1 MQDINVG
8 LIGCGRIAS
17 LVYLNIL
24 KKLPG
29 LKLTAIADS
38 DAANREKAGMSAP
51 HAALYPD
58 YKDLLR
64 DSNLDAVIVC
74 LPNHL
79 HAEAAVASFEAG
91 KHVYL
96 EKPIAINVTQADEVI
111 MAWKESGL
119 MGMMGFNLRSNP
131 LYTSLRK
138 QIEAGAVGDVICV
151 RTVFTSS
158 GRALPEWKKHR
169 STGGGA
175 LLDLASH
182 HVDLIRFILGNEI
195 MQISARIR
203 SHSTEGDNAML
214 EYKTSGN
221 IEVQSYFSIN
231 SIDEDKIEVY
241 GTRGRLYVD
250 RYNSLNVQIITTE
263 SRQRGMLY
271 QIKSGIRALLRSPNI
286 MDKLFAPG
294 REPSFEIALSR
305 FVSAVRGIE
314 KARPDLLDGYKCLKV
329 LAAAEE
335 SARTGATVSLGEEK
349 DKRPG

>member
-29 LKLTAIADS
+29 LKLTAIAES
-38 DAANREKAGMSAP
+38 DTVKREKAGMSAP

-79 HAEAAVASFEAG
+79 HAEAAIASFENG

-96 EKPIAINVTQADEVI
+96 EKPIAINVPRADEVI
-111 MAWKESGL
+111 RAWKESDRV
-119 MGMMGFNLRSNP
+119 GMMGFNLRFNS

-182 HVDLIRFILGNEI
+182 HVDLIRFIFGNEV
-195 MQISARIR
+195 MQISARMR
-203 SHSTEGDNAML
+203 SHSTEDDIAIL
-214 EYKTSGN
+214 EYKTSDD
-221 IEVQSYFSIN
+221 IAVQSYFSIN
-231 SIDEDKIEVY
+231 SIDEDKIEVF
-241 GTRGRLYVD
+241 GTRGRLYAD
-250 RYNSLNVQIITTE
+250 RYNSLNVQIITPG
-263 SRQRGMLY
+263 SQK
-271 QIKSGIRALLRSPNI
+271 QGIISHMNSSIRSLLTSPNI
-286 MDKLFAPG
+286 KDKLFAPD
-294 REPSFEIALSR
+294 REPSFEIALSH
-305 FVSAVRGIE
+305 FVSAVRGVE
-314 KARPDLLDGYKCLKV
+314 KARPDIADGYNCIAILE
-329 LAAAEE
+329 AAEE
-335 SARTGATVSLGEEK
+335 SARSGRMISL
-349 DKRPG
+349 

>member
-8 LIGCGRIAS
+8 LLGCGRIAS

-24 KKLPG
+24 SKLPG
-29 LKLTAIADS
+29 LRLTAIADS
-38 DAANREKAGMSAP
+38 DAVNREKAGRSAP

-58 YKDLLR
+58 YKDLLC
-64 DSNLDAVIVC
+64 DPNLGAVIIC
-74 LPNHL
+74 LPNYL
-79 HAEAAVASFEAG
+79 HSEAAVAAFENG

-111 MAWKESGL
+111 RAWKESDL
-119 MGMMGFNLRSNP
+119 AGMMGFNLRFNQ
-131 LYTSLRK
+131 LYTSLK
-138 QIEAGAVGDVICV
+138 GHIEAGAVGDVICV

-182 HVDLIRFILGNEI
+182 HVDLVRYLLSDEVV
-195 MQISARIR
+195 QIFARI
-203 SHSTEGDNAML
+203 SSNSTEGDNAML

-250 RYNSLNVQIITTE
+250 RYNSLNVQIITPE
-263 SRQRGMLY
+263 SRKQGMLSHM
-271 QIKSGIRALLRSPNI
+271 KSDIRALLRSPNI
-286 MDKLFAPG
+286 KDRLFAPG
-294 REPSFEIALSR
+294 REPSFEIALSH

-314 KARPDLLDGYKCLKV
+314 KARPDLLDGYKCLTV
-329 LAAAEE
+329 LEAAEE
-335 SARTGATVSLGEEK
+335 SVRTGSVISL
-349 DKRPG
+349 